1 MANRYEPTTLHL
13 YRIHISIILDNEEE
27 MYDRSSYNIHMPEN
41 EDFFIDIPPGFRL
54 VYRRLVNSICSIDK
68 LDLIW

>member
-54 VYRRLVNSICSIDK
+54 VYVV
-68 LDLIW
+68 